1 MNTLEL
7 LVRVRRITGDMVKEA
22 FIARALKEGS
32 ILSLSTE
39 DVINLYPYNA
49 YDYRVDGKNLD
60 YVMTEDSVALLADL
74 AKINNW
80 SIDNVRY
87 AEFDDCLSISTSEG
101 VLSITCKDKSV
112 QGGERVAYLDKSL
125 LRRHGVD
132 VKVRV
137 MDNAQLMPLERLLEN
152 PTNIVVEGLVSLP
165 LYFVINPT
173 RLSLDLIADAYV
185 YLLTKGLNRVPTNID
200 VAEYLISANKLNDD
214 YIRVYVLRHDL
225 EALREYLNVGIN
237 EGGGVVEYV
246 MDGNHVLT
254 ASPIPGSAGPE
265 LLKVNWVD
273 LEALRLNGVGI
284 NLVDM
289 GSTNILDCSELLIE
303 RMREELQAL
312 L

>member
-22 FIARALKEGS
+22 FIAKAVREGS

-225 EALREYLNVGIN
+225 EALRGYLNVGIN

-254 ASPIPGSAGPE
+254 ASPIPGSAGSE